1 MGNLF
6 SKKKG
11 DGKGAAQPPAPPKGN
26 EPAVAPAQPQA
37 PKPVDLGPP
46 TDEYKVLVLG
56 ELNVGKTNL
65 LLRFCDGMF
74 VEEDPT
80 HTKPPPEAHLG
91 AGNDRVCATL
101 SDHGSLHRAEVQ
113 GREGRG

>member
-11 DGKGAAQPPAPPKGN
+11 GSQGSAPAPPPAAATHDTPVSPVQ
-26 EPAVAPAQPQA
+26 PAV

-65 LLRFCDGMF
+65 LLRFCDGVF

-91 AGNDRVCATL
+91 AGNDRVRRA
-101 SDHGSLHRAEVQ
+101 SNDHVPPDAVSEI
-113 GREGRG
+113 